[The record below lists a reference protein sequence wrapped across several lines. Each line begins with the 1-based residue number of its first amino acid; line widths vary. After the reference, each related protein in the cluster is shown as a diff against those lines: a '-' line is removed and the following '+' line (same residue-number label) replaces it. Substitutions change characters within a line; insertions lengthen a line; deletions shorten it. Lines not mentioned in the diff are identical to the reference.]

1 MFIVGFLWI
10 WGISSFHVK
19 LDVLHSIQISSLN
32 PESIVKKCREVFSH
46 GANIRGKTG
55 NVQLDYNVS
64 RKGQRGDSEP
74 YLEDIDSVCR
84 QGDTGE
90 SVCPGLPWSLLWVH
104 ATGPA
109 AAEPTMNT
117 DKEINVYIGGSIHTL
132 HRFTDHVSFLKLR
145 HL

>member
-1 MFIVGFLWI
+1 MFIVRFLWI

-46 GANIRGKTG
+46 GANICGKTG

-117 DKEINVYIGGSIHTL
+117 DKETNVYTGGSIHTL